1 MGSKRGQ
8 VNEGC
13 GYCNFFRA
21 GMWYTAGM
29 NEAWRG
35 ICQPGTILINIVCI
49 AIQTCYNVDNEIV
62 YCFVINTGGAFRLY
76 Y

>member
-1 MGSKRGQ
+1 MGSKRGR

-35 ICQPGTILINIVCI
+35 ICHPGTILINIVCI
-49 AIQTCYNVDNEIV
+49 A
-62 YCFVINTGGAFRLY
+62 L
-76 Y
+76 